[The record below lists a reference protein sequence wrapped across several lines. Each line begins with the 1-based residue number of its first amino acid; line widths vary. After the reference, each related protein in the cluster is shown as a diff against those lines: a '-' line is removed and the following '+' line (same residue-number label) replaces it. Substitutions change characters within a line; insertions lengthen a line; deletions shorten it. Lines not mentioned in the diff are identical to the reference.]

1 MDTMDLDRIIREANY
16 DIDKIPVVTIK
27 NLPPKKD
34 IQKRISQLKK
44 YKKQLA
50 KLLKIPKIEQKTE
63 EWYKVRQNLITASDF
78 AQALGEGKFGTT
90 KQFYQKK
97 CEAASADSAE
107 AGKTNPFFKWG
118 NMFEDVALS
127 IYSDMLDIKLYD
139 FGLLLHPK
147 YTWAGASPDS
157 ISDNGI
163 MVEIK
168 CPKKRK
174 LIEGDVPTQYYY
186 QIQGQLDVCGLDEC
200 DYFECEFG
208 LYDNKEEED
217 FFNNLDEY
225 KYYGIVIELAD
236 DAWKYSGVKM
246 EKNKLIKF
254 LNENR
259 NNKKYLWYLN
269 AFNKT
274 RVYRDEKFVKEKMEK
289 LEEVWNNV
297 LCYRKDPE
305 KYKVDVLKPMN
316 TINIETERLYKKP
329 TRSNDIFDSNEK
341 PALKGWSFIEDE
353 GM

>member
-1 MDTMDLDRIIREANY
+1 MDLDRIIREANY
-16 DIDKIPVVTIK
+16 SIDKIPASMLT
-27 NLPPKKD
+27 NLHPTPKKD

-44 YKKQLA
+44 YKKQLV
-50 KLLKIPKIEQKTE
+50 KLLKIPKIEQKTD
-63 EWYKVRQNLITASDF
+63 EWYKVRQNLVTASDF

-97 CEAASADSAE
+97 CEAASADSAA

-118 NMFEDVALS
+118 NMFEDVAID
-127 IYSDMLDIKLYD
+127 IYSDMCNVPVHN
-139 FGLLLHPK
+139 FGLLQHPK
-147 YTWAGASPDS
+147 HDWFGASPDG

-174 LIEGDVPTQYYY
+174 IIEGDVPTQYYY
-186 QIQGQLDVCGLDEC
+186 QIQGQLDVCDLDEC
-200 DYFECEFG
+200 DYFECEFE
-208 LYDNKEEED
+208 LYDNEED

-225 KYYGIVIELAD
+225 KYYGIIIELAD
-236 DAWKYSGVKM
+236 DSWKYSGVNMKKD
-246 EKNKLIKF
+246 ELIRF

-259 NNKKYLWYLN
+259 NNKRYLWYLN

-274 RVYRDEKFVKEKMEK
+274 RVYRDVKFVKEKMEK

-305 KYKVDVLKPMN
+305 KYKVDVLN
-316 TINIETERLYKKP
+316 SINIDTERLYKKP
-329 TRSNDIFDSNEK
+329 VRSDIFDEK
-341 PALKGWSFIEDE
+341 PVIKGWSFIEDE
-353 GM
+353 EM